1 VKETLKLYE
10 GGFMMIK
17 KVVLILSFLVLLT
30 NYTIEA
36 KKTVHP
42 EEPVLITPVGQ
53 NPDGL
58 MVKVVLSKIGIK
70 NDYLELAS
78 GEDLNN
84 NYHSVVMSV
93 GVSYKGLGA
102 IGINYNDEVD
112 RARKLVGEALKKD
125 CPIIL
130 IDFDENPGREK
141 RTNQLIKIIAPHSA
155 YIISKAAGGKDKYF
169 AAIAHDH
176 KIPLIIVGDL
186 AQLENIFKD
195 IYCEKK

>member
-1 VKETLKLYE
+1 MREKGGVVMVKRGTAL
-10 GGFMMIK
+10 F
-17 KVVLILSFLVLLT
+17 LIFLLLSLHFP
-30 NYTIEA
+30 IEA
-36 KKTVHP
+36 KKAIAP
-42 EEPVLITPVGQ
+42 KEPVLITPVGQ

-78 GEDLNN
+78 GADLSND
-84 NYHSVVMSV
+84 YHSVVLSI

-102 IGINYNDEVD
+102 IGINYHDEVD
-112 RARKLVGEALKKD
+112 RARQLVGEAFKKD

-130 IDFDENPGREK
+130 ISFGENPGREK
-141 RTNQLIKIIAPHSA
+141 RTNQLIKMIAPYSA
-155 YIISKAAGGKDKYF
+155 YIISKAASGKDKYF

-176 KIPLIIVGDL
+176 KIPLISVGNL

>member
-1 VKETLKLYE
+1 
-10 GGFMMIK
+10 MMIK
-17 KVVLILSFLVLLT
+17 RVVALILFFLVLFS

-36 KKTVHP
+36 KKAIAP
-42 EEPVLITPVGQ
+42 REPVLITPLGQ

-58 MVKVVLSKIGIK
+58 MIKVVLSKIGIK

-78 GEDLNN
+78 NEDLNN
-84 NYHSVVMSV
+84 NDYHSLVMTV

-102 IGINYNDEVD
+102 IGINYHDEVD
-112 RARKLVGEALKKD
+112 RARQLVGEAFKKD

-130 IDFDENPGREK
+130 ISFGENPGRKK
-141 RTNQLIKIIAPHSA
+141 RTNQLIKMIAPYSA

-176 KIPLIIVGDL
+176 QIPLIVVDNL
-186 AQLENIFKD
+186 AQLENIFKH
-195 IYCEKK
+195 IYCGKK